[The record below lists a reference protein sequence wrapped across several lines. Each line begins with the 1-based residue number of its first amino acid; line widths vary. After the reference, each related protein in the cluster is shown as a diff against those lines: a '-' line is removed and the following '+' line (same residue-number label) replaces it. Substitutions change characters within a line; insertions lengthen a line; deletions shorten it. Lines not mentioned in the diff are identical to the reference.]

1 MTVAE
6 RFNFLCCFMLEML
19 FWVRLGIK
27 SVSLH
32 WLPTWQF
39 CSLFNHNDSSCKTSI
54 ILVVGPLTFNLIY
67 IEETWRT
74 KRHWSLQQPS
84 QRPYC
89 TVVRWLIS
97 AGKWLAPLS
106 WSLFLQP
113 VWSSPVWWSTGHI
126 LCSCL
131 CPAPG
136 LRSVW
141 LTPQTSCEDF
151 DKRQIFYSHIISSV

>member
-1 MTVAE
+1 MLLYAWNVILSTFRNKKCIFALTSNMTI
-6 RFNFLCCFMLEML
+6 L
-19 FWVRLGIK
+19 F
-27 SVSLH
+27 
-32 WLPTWQF
+32 F
-39 CSLFNHNDSSCKTSI
+39 FFYHNDSSCKTSI
-54 ILVVGPLTFNLIY
+54 ILLVGPLTFNLIY

-106 WSLFLQP
+106 WSMFLQP